1 MANQKYKIELTA
13 IDKTKAAFSKVKAGL
28 GGVKNAAVG
37 VTKVIGGTAIAFAA
51 VASTLAVV
59 AKKSFDFADAIGKVS
74 TRTGIAT
81 DAIQAFQIAAVLAGG
96 DTEGAN
102 TALEKFTRSVGDAQR
117 GLKTQTDI
125 FKDLNVQIVDVNGN
139 TKSMDVLLREV
150 TEAIG
155 GLSSQSEKATVA
167 ANLFGRQGIK
177 LLGAID
183 NLGMGLDGFIDKAK
197 QYNLILDEESI
208 KKSELFNDTLFIL
221 TRQFRILVAELS
233 IAFLPILQKLTAGL
247 VDNNAGFLESQGG
260 VKTFAET
267 IRNNLIGAFLGTLK
281 AISAL
286 LGAGSDL
293 TLFFVETG
301 LNAGNTAIH
310 FRRLAEATMAATS
323 AARGNVMMAA
333 THVAKYSAL
342 GNQLVDVNAKMTQY
356 KEANRDAK
364 GALDEMIV
372 SIEKFLQDALKPTDA
387 ETQKLLDNLLGIGK
401 AFKDS
406 GAAVTNIQ
414 LPLEVYR
421 DSLNTLEG
429 QTKDFQ
435 NATVN
440 GFKKLEDS
448 FVELAMTGKTSF
460 KDLVNSIIA
469 DLIRLAI
476 RQQIIAPLFN
486 FFNPEKV
493 AAGLGTPSPSASNF
507 KPFSANGGGFTG
519 FGSRSGGL
527 DGKGGFPAI
536 LHPNETVIDHTR
548 GNGAGA
554 IVINQSVNFA
564 TGVQDTVKNE
574 VLQLLPEIAETSKG
588 AVLEAMNR
596 GGNFRRG
603 MR

>member
-13 IDKTKAAFSKVKAGL
+13 LDKTKAAFSKVKAGL

-96 DTEGAN
+96 NTEGAN

-342 GNQLVDVNAKMTQY
+342 GNQLVDVDEKMTQY
-356 KEANRDAK
+356 KEANQNAK

-421 DSLNTLEG
+421 DSLNSLEG

-460 KDLVNSIIA
+460 KDLVNSIIQ

-486 FFNPEKV
+486 FFNPAPEEDFNV
-493 AAGLGTPSPSASNF
+493 FGT
-507 KPFSANGGGFTG
+507 KPKEIFDGGGFTG

-527 DGKGGFPAI
+527 DNKGGFPAI
-536 LHPNETVIDHTR
+536 LHPNETVIDHTK
-548 GNGAGA
+548 GGGAGA